1 MISSYFL
8 VKRPTLNHKEMPPCI
23 PFLFLSLLFCSLLQE
38 FGFLTWPWS
47 IHSSRKPSYK
57 LILNNVNGLLPT
69 LLESQFNLSISE
81 VIISHFLFLMKPR
94 RASPHFSLSPSDLA
108 SYFTEEIDALREEG
122 QPLATKSGHLPASAP
137 SLSAFLPVDGMNW
150 LSSDL
155 THPLTLSRAP
165 SLLFTQ
171 RLSDCHCYLSLMHQQ
186 FFSLSIGYFHTYENM
201 LKYLLC

>member
-8 VKRPTLNHKEMPPCI
+8 VKHPTLNHKEMPPCI
-23 PFLFLSLLFCSLLQE
+23 PFLFLSLLFCSLLQDLA
-38 FGFLTWPWS
+38 FSLGPG
-47 IHSSRKPSYK
+47 PS
-57 LILNNVNGLLPT
+57 T
-69 LLESQFNLSISE
+69 LLGNHHINWFSAMLTTYPSWVQFNLSISE

-94 RASPHFSLSPSDLA
+94 RAPPHFSLSPSDLA
-108 SYFTEEIDALREEG
+108 SYFTEEIDALREEWH
-122 QPLATKSGHLPASAP
+122 PLATKSGRLPASAP

-155 THPLTLSRAP
+155 THPLTLSRAS

-186 FFSLSIGYFHTYENM
+186 FFSLFTGYFHTYENM